1 MEQIRLEWLR
11 WKMNMTCM
19 LVKNCEGQSG
29 GLALF
34 WKKGVNLR
42 VVGFMSKY
50 HIDAEITEDDGFK
63 WRFTGIYGEP
73 KMEKKVK
80 TWRLLRNLKN
90 QNDKSWLC
98 AGDFNEVLHVWE
110 KEGGAPRNQGYLDRF
125 KDALECCELGNLG
138 YVGDTFTWRNNSHTA
153 ENYIKERLDRA
164 LNRLEEQLETYWKQ
178 RAHVNW
184 MKRGDRNTKFFH
196 AAASERRRRNRI
208 RKLRKEDGT
217 IVDKEDDMKAVVTN
231 YFLNLF
237 TSHAGVRQDELL
249 ACIDTRVTPNMN
261 ELLQKEYTREEVF
274 EALQSIGDLKAP
286 GPDGMPS
293 IFYKKCWN
301 VVGDN
306 IVAEVLNVLK
316 GGPMPEGWNETCVVL
331 IPKVKNPDSMKDLRP
346 ISLCNVVY
354 KLISKVLAN
363 RLKQILPDI
372 ISPNQ
377 SAFVPGRLITD
388 NILLAYECTHFIK
401 KKRGGK
407 EGYAA
412 VKLDMSKA
420 YDRVEWH
427 FLEKMMRR
435 MGFNEQW
442 INRIMLCVTSVSY
455 KVKVNDD
462 CTEVIVPQRGL
473 RQGDPLSPYLF
484 LICAEGFSSL
494 LNKAEVEGSL
504 AGIRICNAAPR
515 FNHLLFADDSLV
527 LMKATRESVV
537 ALQHVLQLYEVCS
550 GQIVNYEKSS
560 VMFSKNTRHSQ
571 KKEVLDTLKIRAE
584 ARTERYLGLLVYVGQ
599 ARKKIFEYLKDR
611 IWQKI
616 QGWQERLLSKM
627 GKDVLIKACA
637 QAIPTFAMSCFD
649 LTKSL
654 CEEIEHIESV
664 SVMTRPKKDGGMG
677 FRDIYGFNLAMLA
690 RQAWRMLSTP
700 DSLCAR
706 VLKARYFPN
715 TSILDAIPHPGIS
728 YTWRSILK
736 GVALLKEGLICRVGD
751 GTSIKIWSDP
761 WLNREGLRTPKTPRG
776 RCLLTRVCELVDP
789 DTHQWDESLVRD
801 IFIED
806 EAKIILATP
815 VREDYDDFYAWFYD
829 SKGQFSVKSAYKLY
843 VNARDQ
849 GQPESSNIPQNNWEW
864 KEIWNLPCQPKI
876 QYFSWRLAHNSLPL
890 KLNMKRRGIDCDT
903 ICVCCKRL
911 DEDGA
916 HLFFRCKKVKQ
927 VWRSL
932 QPEELREEMCVCRNA
947 TEVIHVIL
955 RLPETSVQQWRRPEG
970 ECLKINCDG
979 AFSAATGTG
988 GWGFAVRDQAGDV
1001 RGSGA
1006 GRLQNIASAVQAEA
1020 EACAEVLNAA
1030 SSWGMT
1036 NVQVELDCQ
1045 VLVKA
1050 LQGRDADLAAE
1061 GLLFKE
1067 IRDFARLNFSRVSFS
1082 FVPRACNSL
1091 AHALAAYGACQAV
1104 DRGLRTFQMM

>member
-1 MEQIRLEWLR
+1 MEGVEGKMKRMNLSEAERKGVKIGWRKAIQKHKEGAAVKAMGKLMSDRPGYTAGMEIALGKAWCPMHRLEVKDMGGNRFLFIFQHEAGKRKAVENGPWTFGKELLVVEEFDPAKTIDEYLFEKVPIWVRIYNVPLGMMCKELAEDMGEQIGELVEVDTGGDGTALGQCLRVKVRIKKKEDPNVLFLSETKMEQIRLEWLR

-125 KDALECCELGNLG
+125 KDALECCELGDLG

-164 LNRLEEQLETYWKQ
+164 VATRSWCNRFTAYRVTNGDPRHSHHRPIIIDTTGAAAARRGAPRANNPRFEARWLEEEGCTEIVKNVWEKEISVEGKEVSGAVKGVMRELIEWSRNILGDLEKRIHRLKKELEAERRKTISEVQVNCEQVLRFKLNRLEEQLETYWKQ

-462 CTEVIVPQRGL
+462 CTE
-473 RQGDPLSPYLF
+473 
-484 LICAEGFSSL
+484 A
-494 LNKAEVEGSL
+494 GSTFEMV
-504 AGIRICNAAPR
+504 AKNEMWAAKDAATR
-515 FNHLLFADDSLV
+515 ARAVDESKKYKRSLV
-527 LMKATRESVV
+527 EI
-537 ALQHVLQLYEVCS
+537 
-550 GQIVNYEKSS
+550 G
-560 VMFSKNTRHSQ
+560 VMLSISA
-571 KKEVLDTLKIRAE
+571 I
-584 ARTERYLGLLVYVGQ
+584 Y
-599 ARKKIFEYLKDR
+599 I
-611 IWQKI
+611 
-616 QGWQERLLSKM
+616 LLSFLVPGM
-627 GKDVLIKACA
+627 SWQHQIMCWQNAMMA
-637 QAIPTFAMSCFD
+637 FAFTMMF
-649 LTKSL
+649 
-654 CEEIEHIESV
+654 
-664 SVMTRPKKDGGMG
+664 
-677 FRDIYGFNLAMLA
+677 
-690 RQAWRMLSTP
+690 
-700 DSLCAR
+700 
-706 VLKARYFPN
+706 
-715 TSILDAIPHPGIS
+715 
-728 YTWRSILK
+728 TWM
-736 GVALLKEGLICRVGD
+736 
-751 GTSIKIWSDP
+751 
-761 WLNREGLRTPKTPRG
+761 
-776 RCLLTRVCELVDP
+776 
-789 DTHQWDESLVRD
+789 H
-801 IFIED
+801 
-806 EAKIILATP
+806 
-815 VREDYDDFYAWFYD
+815 
-829 SKGQFSVKSAYKLY
+829 
-843 VNARDQ
+843 
-849 GQPESSNIPQNNWEW
+849 
-864 KEIWNLPCQPKI
+864 
-876 QYFSWRLAHNSLPL
+876 
-890 KLNMKRRGIDCDT
+890 
-903 ICVCCKRL
+903 
-911 DEDGA
+911 
-916 HLFFRCKKVKQ
+916 
-927 VWRSL
+927 
-932 QPEELREEMCVCRNA
+932 
-947 TEVIHVIL
+947 
-955 RLPETSVQQWRRPEG
+955 
-970 ECLKINCDG
+970 
-979 AFSAATGTG
+979 
-988 GWGFAVRDQAGDV
+988 
-1001 RGSGA
+1001 
-1006 GRLQNIASAVQAEA
+1006 
-1020 EACAEVLNAA
+1020 
-1030 SSWGMT
+1030 
-1036 NVQVELDCQ
+1036 
-1045 VLVKA
+1045 
-1050 LQGRDADLAAE
+1050 
-1061 GLLFKE
+1061 
-1067 IRDFARLNFSRVSFS
+1067 
-1082 FVPRACNSL
+1082 
-1091 AHALAAYGACQAV
+1091 
-1104 DRGLRTFQMM
+1104 LRTFRWSIHKTELPLV